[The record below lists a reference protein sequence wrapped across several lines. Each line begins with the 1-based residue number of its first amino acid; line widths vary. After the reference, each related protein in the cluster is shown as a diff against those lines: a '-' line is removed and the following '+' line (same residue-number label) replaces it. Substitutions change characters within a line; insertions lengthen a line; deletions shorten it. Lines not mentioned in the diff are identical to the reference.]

1 MPFQKQNL
9 IWKYQITEMKL
20 LNVVTWMNQAGDI
33 IAIFQVRMHPGVT
46 VENSKSQKDELIVQ
60 GKGTFRYYVNAQT
73 GKLLEFRGA
82 TESLFPYFP
91 GQDNF
96 CP

>member
-1 MPFQKQNL
+1 
-9 IWKYQITEMKL
+9 
-20 LNVVTWMNQAGDI
+20 MNQAGDI

-73 GKLLEFRGA
+73 GESILCDLANYSGNYFISTAGA
-82 TESLFPYFP
+82 LIGLSV
-91 GQDNF
+91 
-96 CP
+96 

>member
-1 MPFQKQNL
+1 
-9 IWKYQITEMKL
+9 MKL
-20 LNVVTWMNQAGDI
+20 FNVVTWMNQADDI

-73 GKLLEFRGA
+73 GKLLEFQQKSKILEAQVG
-82 TESLFPYFP
+82 EY
-91 GQDNF
+91 
-96 CP
+96 

>member
-1 MPFQKQNL
+1 
-9 IWKYQITEMKL
+9 MKL
-20 LNVVTWMNQAGDI
+20 FNVVTWMNQAGVI

-73 GKLLEFRGA
+73 GKLLKFQQKSKILEAQVG
-82 TESLFPYFP
+82 EY
-91 GQDNF
+91 
-96 CP
+96 